1 MKHFSRSVYFDRSME
16 PDKCYDLLI
25 AGEEVVIQHKFV
37 SDEDLK
43 DYYNLF
49 FLALSYFDEVFLL
62 EVSFTI
68 IKEILIN
75 AVKANAK
82 RIHFRNLNLD
92 IHSPMD
98 YEKGMES
105 FADEVTFKWVEQ
117 EELLNDSEF
126 FITSTCKFEEGTLL
140 FTVENNT
147 TVLPEEQKRILK
159 RIEAARGY
167 NDLSDAFEDMSD
179 SSESAGLGLIL
190 TQILLK
196 NSGIGWE
203 KFQIEFFDS
212 KTRVSLRIPS
222 DVVPIVPPAS
232 KFNTHAL
239 DEIEKLPALPKTLH
253 KILEL
258 CNKPETTIAML
269 SQEIEKDPG
278 LSADLLKLS
287 NSSYYGS
294 RTKVK
299 SIQDA
304 IKLVGIKNLKNM
316 LYVTGVTKIMNSR
329 YEKANEIW
337 KHSSKCSFFARM
349 VAQELEIHGLVD
361 IVSTAGLL
369 HDIGKLVLLSLDKSI
384 TERVEF
390 IKDKE
395 KNNSVLLE
403 EFTMGIS
410 HAEIGGKLLQ
420 KWKFPEEL
428 IYVVMYHH
436 RPFMAPSEY
445 VDLTSIVYLA
455 NMMID
460 IQDQKTSYSL
470 LHFPI
475 LEQFGIHSEDE
486 LNEKIAKF
494 ESAYKLISNE

>member
-1 MKHFSRSVYFDRSME
+1 ME
-16 PDKCYDLLI
+16 PDKLYDKLL
-25 AGEEVVIQHKFV
+25 AGEQIEIQHKFV

-49 FLALSYFDEVFLL
+49 FLALSYFDEIFLL

-68 IKEILIN
+68 IKEILVN

-82 RIHFRNLNLD
+82 RIHFRSLGLD
-92 IHSPMD
+92 IHSAED

-105 FADEVTFKWVEQ
+105 FADEVTFKWLEQ
-117 EELLNDSEF
+117 EEHLNNSEF
-126 FITSTCKFEEGTLL
+126 FISSTCKFEVGNIL
-140 FTVENNT
+140 FSVENNT

-179 SSESAGLGLIL
+179 TSESAGLGLIL

-203 KFQIEFFDS
+203 KFQIEFFDE

-232 KFNTHAL
+232 KFNLQAL
-239 DEIEKLPALPKTLH
+239 DEIEKLPTLPKTLH

-258 CNKPETTIAML
+258 CNKTETTISML

-287 NSSYYGS
+287 NSSYYSG

-337 KHSSKCSFFARM
+337 KHSAKCSFFARSI
-349 VAQELEIHGLVD
+349 AQELNIQNILDV
-361 IVSTAGLL
+361 VSTAALL
-369 HDIGKLVLLSLDKSI
+369 HDIGKLVLLSLDKSM
-384 TERVEF
+384 TEKVEF
-390 IKDKE
+390 LKDKE

-403 EFTMGIS
+403 EYILGIS

-428 IYVVMYHH
+428 IYVVLYHH
-436 RPFMAPSEY
+436 RPFMAPSGF

-460 IQDQKTSYSL
+460 IQDKKSSYSL
-470 LHFPI
+470 IHFPI
-475 LEQFGIHSEDE
+475 LEQFGIHSEEE
-486 LNEKIAKF
+486 LNEKISKF
-494 ESAYKLISNE
+494 EKAYKLTQDL